1 MLVNMAQQAIENL
14 AFLMNEQVLE
24 GRHLLFVEQLCHDLE
39 EVAAEDRK
47 WLFIG
52 VQELA

>member
-14 AFLMNEQVLE
+14 AFLMDEQVLKSS
-24 GRHLLFVEQLCHDLE
+24 HLLFVKKLAHDLE
-39 EVAAEDRK
+39 EVAAEDRER
-47 WLFIG
+47 LFVR